1 MKLIETH
8 FNKGAKEFHLNVL
21 PFGGKTLFTFYA
33 SQIDSSLHP
42 KFYFRSLLEI
52 NDNSLIWIEFIVGK
66 FIFSLNFLHY
76 ERWYLDKW

>member
-8 FNKGAKEFHLNVL
+8 YDKETKELHLNVL
-21 PFGGKTLFTFYA
+21 QIGGKTLLTFYT

-52 NDNSLIWIEFIVGK
+52 NDNSLLWIEFIVGK

-76 ERWYLDKW
+76 ERWHLDKW